1 MIFHLARRSDGVDGG
16 IRLDPMSL
24 ATEGFV
30 HCSTAQQLEATANA
44 YFAGADDLVLVTIDE
59 SGLTSELRWED
70 SHGDGRLFPHLY
82 GPIDGVAVVSVAPW
96 QADADGVFR
105 RSQ

>member
-1 MIFHLARRSDGVDGG
+1 MIFHLARRFDGVDGG

-30 HCSTAQQLEATANA
+30 HCSTEEQIETTANS
-44 YFAGADDLVLVTIDE
+44 YFAGVDDLVLVTIDE
-59 SGLTSELRWED
+59 NRLTSELCWED

-82 GPIDGVAVVSVAPW
+82 GPIDAEAVMAATSW
-96 QADADGVFR
+96 QPDADGVYR
-105 RSQ
+105 RRQ